1 MVLWRA
7 LINFYRSFLNLKLK
21 TFRTHLGMYLFGFGA
36 EWLFTATFT
45 YFIVF
50 NLEQP
55 RTFVSEMNSLSS
67 ICQFFSTAFFMM
79 WCAKRGFKRPFII
92 AILIV
97 VSSVIGYVGVYYLNI
112 PHLTGSL
119 LASLSGLVWGR
130 GGILHSVECICIPC
144 RC

>member
-1 MVLWRA
+1 
-7 LINFYRSFLNLKLK
+7 
-21 TFRTHLGMYLFGFGA
+21 MYLFGFGA

-130 GGILHSVECICIPC
+130 GYITFRGVYMYSLPMLMRS
-144 RC
+144 

>member
-1 MVLWRA
+1 
-7 LINFYRSFLNLKLK
+7 
-21 TFRTHLGMYLFGFGA
+21 MYLFGFGA

-112 PHLTGSL
+112 PHLTWLIIGITIWF
-119 LASLSGLVWGR
+119 GLGT